1 MSQTNVVIS
10 PGTEA
15 TVAVRVR
22 NLGDVTETYAFIPT
36 GISQGWATVTPP
48 TMTLV
53 PGADEI
59 AQVTL
64 RPPRSFA
71 VPAGQTPLII
81 RIVPHGNPDDVAT
94 AESTITVLEY
104 DDRRISLAQPV
115 MRARRRQEF
124 DVVFDNEGNSRTS
137 CRLAI
142 VDHTS
147 RLSGRFDPPS
157 LGVDPGMNETSR
169 LRVKVRRRRWRRG
182 RTLPFTVIAS
192 QDGHEPTQT
201 TGTLLQEPII
211 SGGFVGRIA
220 TLAAVGGLAT
230 VGWFH
235 LVNPAI
241 ERAAQR
247 AVDRSGP
254 AAAADAEPA
263 ASTVPGE
270 APVPTSANSGSTPS
284 AATQP
289 ATPLSPSSAGNGQ
302 LPGDPFD
309 TRLVVEAPLGGQNVE
324 QYTVPAGKTLSITDI
339 LLQNSNGDEG
349 RIALARNAEIIYED
363 SLANFAS
370 FQIPLYSP
378 FVFRAGQTVTFQV
391 TACTKVGNSAGQSCS
406 VAATLIGKLA

>member
-94 AESTITVLEY
+94 AESMITVLEY

-124 DVVFDNEGNSRTS
+124 DVVFNNEGNSRTS
-137 CRLAI
+137 CRLAL
-142 VDHTS
+142 VDPTS

-157 LGVDPGMNETSR
+157 LGVDPGMNDTTR
-169 LRVKVRRRRWRRG
+169 LKIKARRRRWRRG
-182 RTLPFTVIAS
+182 RTLPFAVVAS
-192 QDGHEPTQT
+192 QDGHEPTQAI
-201 TGTLLQEPII
+201 GTLLQEPII
-211 SGGFVGRIA
+211 SGRFIGRVA
-220 TLAAVGGLAT
+220 TLAAAGGLAT

-241 ERAAQR
+241 ERAAER
-247 AVDRSGP
+247 AVERSG
-254 AAAADAEPA
+254 AVAGVDAEIA

-270 APVPTSANSGSTPS
+270 VPVPTSAGSGPTPS

-289 ATPLSPSSAGNGQ
+289 ETPLNPSASSGGQ
-302 LPGDPFD
+302 IPGEPFD
-309 TRLVVEAPLGGQNVE
+309 TRLVVDAPLGGQNVE

-349 RIALARNAEIIYED
+349 RIALLRNAEIIYED
-363 SLANFAS
+363 SLVNFAS

-378 FVFRAGQTVTFQV
+378 FVFRAGQTVTLQV
-391 TACTKVGNSAGQSCS
+391 TTCTKVGDPAGLSCS
-406 VAATLIGKLA
+406 VAATLVGKLA

>member
-22 NLGDVTETYAFIPT
+22 NLGDVTETYAFVPT

-71 VPAGQTPLII
+71 VPSGQTPLII

-104 DDRRISLAQPV
+104 DDRQISLAQPV

-124 DVVFDNEGNSRTS
+124 DVVFDNHGNSRTS

-157 LGVDPGMNETSR
+157 LGVDPGMNETAR
-169 LRVKVRRRRWRRG
+169 LRIKVRRRRWRRG

-192 QDGHEPTQT
+192 QDGHEPTPT

-211 SGGFVGRIA
+211 SGRFVGRIA
-220 TLAAVGGLAT
+220 SIAAVGAVAT

-247 AVDRSGP
+247 AVDQLGT
-254 AAAADAEPA
+254 AAPVDAETA
-263 ASTVPGE
+263 ASTIPGE
-270 APVPTSANSGSTPS
+270 IPVPTSDGSRPAPS
-284 AATQP
+284 VPTQP
-289 ATPLSPSSAGNGQ
+289 ATPIGPTASGGGQ
-302 LPGDPFD
+302 LPGEPFD

-339 LLQNSNGDEG
+339 LLQNTNGDEG
-349 RIALARNAEIIYED
+349 RITLARNAEIIYED

-378 FVFRAGQTVTFQV
+378 FVFRSGQTVTFQV
-391 TACTKVGNSAGQSCS
+391 TSCTKVGSSTGESCS